1 MTASRKPRFHTVHP
15 HGFSKIE
22 ILVAITI
29 LLILGLL
36 TFQIGASFREKA
48 RKVICIGKMRQI
60 GSAVA
65 ARAMD
70 NNDIPYTKD
79 EVGNSFYR
87 EWRDPLSLCQVLD
100 DYLAGHEVWMSPA
113 APKRL
118 YPYKNSYCWSVSTRL
133 TSREDGGGYSS
144 LKPGDSILWNNFNLT
159 IPSIYNVPEP
169 SNKAG
174 PRNPG
179 ARYKIIPWSDG
190 VHHLRA
196 DLAVR
201 VIPTR

>member
-1 MTASRKPRFHTVHP
+1 MKTKSSNTRVLARGFTLSELLVTTVVLLVLATLVFHLGANLREKSRKV
-15 HGFSKIE
+15 
-22 ILVAITI
+22 V
-29 LLILGLL
+29 
-36 TFQIGASFREKA
+36 
-48 RKVICIGKMRQI
+48 CIGKMRQI

-65 ARAMD
+65 ARAME

-79 EVGNSFYR
+79 EIGNSFYR
-87 EWRDPLSLCQVLD
+87 EWRDPLSLCQVLSG
-100 DYLAGHEVWMSPA
+100 YLDGHEVWMSPG

-118 YPYKNSYCWSVSTRL
+118 AKFENTYCWSVSNRL
-133 TSREDGGGYSS
+133 TSRENGGGYTS

-179 ARYKIIPWSDG
+179 ARYRIIPWSDG

-196 DLAVR
+196 DLAVK
-201 VIPTR
+201 VIPTK

>member
-1 MTASRKPRFHTVHP
+1 MGMKTTNTSTVAR
-15 HGFSKIE
+15 GFTLSE
-22 ILVAITI
+22 
-29 LLILGLL
+29 LLIATVVLL
-36 TFQIGASFREKA
+36 ALAALIFQLGASFREKS
-48 RKVICIGKMRQI
+48 RKVVCIGKMRQI
-60 GSAVA
+60 GSAIA
-65 ARAMD
+65 GRAME

-79 EVGNSFYR
+79 EIGNSFYR
-87 EWRDPLSLCQVLD
+87 EWRDPLSLCQVLRE
-100 DYLAGHEVWMSPA
+100 YLDGHQVWMSPG

-118 YPYKNSYCWSVSTRL
+118 AKYKNTYCWSVSTRL
-133 TSREDGGGYSS
+133 TSREDGGGYSK

-179 ARYKIIPWSDG
+179 ARYRIIPWSDG

-196 DLAVR
+196 DLGVK
-201 VIPTR
+201 VIPTK